1 MIYKNAIK
9 LANPKIVQINDRFH
23 ILKSLSKSI
32 SNELRTILLYNI
44 AIDKIDENIKMQTLK
59 ERFYNAKNDINNG
72 ATLKVAC
79 SNNNIHYKTM
89 KKLLEM
95 NKYEIVSYFEDE
107 TMTQRMARI
116 EEKNKLVDE
125 VKQMRNKGISYI
137 KISELLNI
145 SRKTAKKYATD
156 GFVFTIEN
164 TSRHR
169 TSSCEKYHTE
179 IKNMVDSHYTTKEIY
194 KRIVTK
200 GYEGKYASLNE
211 L

>member
-1 MIYKNAIK
+1 M
-9 LANPKIVQINDRFH
+9 
-23 ILKSLSKSI
+23 
-32 SNELRTILLYNI
+32 LYNI

>member
-1 MIYKNAIK
+1 
-9 LANPKIVQINDRFH
+9 
-23 ILKSLSKSI
+23 
-32 SNELRTILLYNI
+32 
-44 AIDKIDENIKMQTLK
+44 
-59 ERFYNAKNDINNG
+59 
-72 ATLKVAC
+72 
-79 SNNNIHYKTM
+79 
-89 KKLLEM
+89 M